1 MGNWNCFGVALRNK
15 DLRVKKMR
23 GNEIVEMHTTAS

>member
-15 DLRVKKMR
+15 DLRVKKLR
-23 GNEIVEMHTTAS
+23 GNKFGEMHTAAS